1 VGSRDATTR
10 TFLLLASS
18 IHAMTKLTITDHSRI
33 FANYTYV
40 YPVVSRRSQGISLGI
55 NLNINNACNWRCI
68 YCQVEDLVRGKPT
81 DIDLIKV
88 EAELDSML
96 NSIINGD
103 FVQKFAP
110 KNLQRFNDICL
121 SGNGEP
127 TLSPHFSSVVD
138 IIARLRLKYNLTD
151 QVKTILISNGS
162 EIDKPHIIEGI
173 KLLAKNNG
181 EIWFKVDSA
190 TEAGMTATNQVHLSV
205 ESVKNRLK
213 LASSLCKTYI
223 QTCMFKLQDKNP
235 SEHEIEQYINFVV
248 SVKSYVAGVLL
259 YSTARNPALP
269 EGSDISSVSEDFLA
283 GIAKQLEKHQIVV
296 KYYV

>member
-1 VGSRDATTR
+1 
-10 TFLLLASS
+10 
-18 IHAMTKLTITDHSRI
+18 MTKLTITNHSRI

-40 YPVVSRRSQGISLGI
+40 YPVASRRSQGISLGI

-81 DIDLIKV
+81 DIDLAQI
-88 EAELDSML
+88 ERELDNML
-96 NSIINGD
+96 DLIVHGD
-103 FVQKFAP
+103 FIQKFAP

-127 TLSPHFSSVVD
+127 TLSPQFSQVIA
-138 IIARLRLKYNLTD
+138 IIAKLRLKYNLTN

-190 TEAGMTATNQVHLSV
+190 TEAGMTTTNQVHLSV
-205 ESVKNRLK
+205 ESVKTRLK

-223 QTCMFKLQDKNP
+223 QTCMFKLNDKNP

-248 SVKSYVAGVLL
+248 DVKSYIAGVLL
-259 YSTARNPALP
+259 YSTARAPALP
-269 EGSDISSVSEDFLA
+269 EGSDISSVSEEFLA
-283 GIAKQLEKHQIVV
+283 SISLQLEKHQIMV

>member
-1 VGSRDATTR
+1 
-10 TFLLLASS
+10 
-18 IHAMTKLTITDHSRI
+18 MTKLTITDHSRV

-55 NLNINNACNWRCI
+55 NLNINNACNWRCV
-68 YCQVEDLVRGKPT
+68 YCQVEGLVRGKPT
-81 DIDLIKV
+81 DIDLVKL

-96 NSIINGD
+96 HHIINGD
-103 FVQKFAP
+103 FVLKFAP
-110 KNLQRFNDICL
+110 KNLQRFNDISL

-127 TLSPHFSSVVD
+127 TLSPQFSQVVA
-138 IIARLRLKYNLTD
+138 IIARLRLKYDLSD
-151 QVKTILISNGS
+151 QVKTVLISNGS
-162 EIDKPHIIEGI
+162 EIDKPHVMEGI
-173 KLLAKNNG
+173 KLLAQNNG

-190 TEAGMTATNQVHLSV
+190 TEAGMTAINQVHLSM
-205 ESVKNRLK
+205 ESVRKRLK

-235 SEHEIEQYINFVV
+235 SEHEIERYINFIVDV
-248 SVKSYVAGVLL
+248 NVYIAGVLL

-283 GIAKQLEKHQIVV
+283 GIAKQLEKHQITV

>member
-1 VGSRDATTR
+1 
-10 TFLLLASS
+10 
-18 IHAMTKLTITDHSRI
+18 MTKLTITNHSRI
-33 FANYTYV
+33 FADYTYV

-81 DIDLIKV
+81 DIDLTKL

-96 NSIINGD
+96 NRIVNSD
-103 FVQKFAP
+103 FVLKFAP
-110 KNLQRFNDICL
+110 KNLQRFNDISL

-127 TLSPHFSSVVD
+127 TLSPQFSQVVE
-138 IIARLRLKYNLTD
+138 IIARLRIKYSLNN

-162 EIDKPHIIEGI
+162 EIDKPHVIEGI
-173 KLLAKNNG
+173 KLLALNNG

-190 TEAGMTATNQVHLSV
+190 TETGMTTINQVNLSL
-205 ESVKNRLK
+205 ESVKKRLK

-235 SEHEIEQYINFVV
+235 SEHEIEQYLNLIVD
-248 SVKSYVAGVLL
+248 VKSHIAGVLL
-259 YSTARNPALP
+259 YSTARHPALP
-269 EGSDISSVSEDFLA
+269 EGGHILSVNEDFLA
-283 GIAKQLEKHQIVV
+283 GIAKQLEKHQIMV